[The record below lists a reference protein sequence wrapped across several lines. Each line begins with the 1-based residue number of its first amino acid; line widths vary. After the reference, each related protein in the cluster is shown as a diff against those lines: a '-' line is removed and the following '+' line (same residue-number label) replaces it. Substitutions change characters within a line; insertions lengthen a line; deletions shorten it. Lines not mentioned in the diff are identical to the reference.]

1 MNLKSKKEIDYFVI
15 GDIHGCYYT
24 LLELLKNW
32 NPQKEYL
39 IFVGDL
45 IDRGNFSSQVVNHCY
60 ELSKNKNCSI
70 LKGNHEL
77 EFIEY
82 YEKGENDNWLNQC
95 GEKTINNFNHNSID
109 LKEVAIWFKN
119 MPLKFE
125 TDQFLITHA
134 GISETENPFDENN
147 MDGVLW
153 NRNKLKNI
161 NKIQL
166 HGHSPLL
173 TNKPSFNSISNS
185 WNIDTGA
192 YYGFGLTGLKIDN
205 QGKIINEINVKTEK
219 KDIE

>member
-1 MNLKSKKEIDYFVI
+1 MNCEMNYFII

-24 LLELLKNW
+24 LLEILENW
-32 NPQKEYL
+32 NPEKEYL

-45 IDRGNFSSQVVNHCY
+45 IDRGNYSSQVVNLCL
-60 ELSKNKNCSI
+60 ELSNHNNCSI

-95 GEKTINNFNHNSID
+95 GQETIENFEENKID
-109 LKEVAIWFKN
+109 LKNTALWLKN

-125 TDQFLITHA
+125 TDYILVTHA
-134 GISETENPFDENN
+134 GLSQTENPFDENN

-153 NRNKLKNI
+153 NRNELI
-161 NKIQL
+161 NVNKVQV

-173 TNKPSFNSISNS
+173 KNEPIFNAKSNS

-192 YYGFGLTGLKIDN
+192 YYGFGLTGIKMDN
-205 QGKIINEINVKTEK
+205 QGKMISAINVKTNK